1 MKEKNVENKK
11 AVLAFKLLVIILIL
25 VIIVSVTCAVLP
37 IYKKTKEIKQTNE
50 NVVDNWYI
58 SVETTI
64 QSADVSS
71 LDANSGGNIVNI
83 IKILKDGQVYKRN
96 GVENYDKVGNIDGE
110 KVQEL
115 ENYIE
120 ELYSKYLKGDTA
132 VYNLSQAL
140 FGSGHIEIRDKFNF
154 DVNHEIASAIL
165 KNMVYGNMN

>member
-1 MKEKNVENKK
+1 MKEKNVKNKK
-11 AVLAFKLLVIILIL
+11 ALFAFKLVVIILIL

-58 SVETTI
+58 SIETTI
-64 QSADVSS
+64 QSADVAS
-71 LDANSGGNIVNI
+71 LDANSGDNIVNI
-83 IKILKDGQVYKRN
+83 IKILKDGQVYERN
-96 GVENYDKVGNIDGE
+96 SMENYDKVVNIDRK

-115 ENYIE
+115 EDYIE
-120 ELYSKYLKGDTA
+120 GLYSKYLKGDTA
-132 VYNLSQAL
+132 VYDLSQAL
-140 FGSGHIEIRDKFNF
+140 FGSGHIEIRDKFGF